1 VLPGIESWFSQGEK
15 SKTGALVGMA
25 KVRQVSEHVNLILQ
39 YIPYI
44 QTNFVLGLD
53 TDEGPEPFEL
63 TKRFLDM
70 TPGAFPA
77 YSLLSAFGRAA
88 PLNLDYQRSNRVLPF
103 PFHFL
108 NNNGAM
114 NVKPANYSWQ
124 TLYDRIIDLTQYSFS
139 TRAIYR
145 RLLATQGVT
154 ARWLNVVRAVSTE
167 GFGRARYYREIRD
180 RLDSDPQFPPYFEQ
194 ESSVLPEF
202 YRDIVRQDLG
212 PLMEWLPEGALY
224 HDPNAYLKSEHA
236 KSEHSKDA
244 IALV

>member
-1 VLPGIESWFSQGEK
+1 
-15 SKTGALVGMA
+15 
-25 KVRQVSEHVNLILQ
+25 
-39 YIPYI
+39 
-44 QTNFVLGLD
+44 
-53 TDEGPEPFEL
+53 
-63 TKRFLDM
+63 M

-114 NVKPANYSWQ
+114 NVKPANYSWR
-124 TLYDRIIDLTQYSFS
+124 TFYDHIIDLTRYSFS
-139 TRAIYR
+139 TRAIFR
-145 RLLATQGVT
+145 RFLATQGIT

-180 RLDSDPQFPPYFEQ
+180 RLDTDPQFPPYFEQ

-202 YRDIVRQDLG
+202 YKNIVRQDLG
-212 PLMEWLPEGALY
+212 PLMEWLPEDALY
-224 HDPNAYLKSEHA
+224 HDPNAYLKSEH
-236 KSEHSKDA
+236 SKDV
-244 IALV
+244 IALA